1 MFLTML
7 ESCDLNSLC
16 SQNLSQ
22 QGLEASIF
30 TLFLMIFSIRFMIM
44 FFITFLSILGGFWEP
59 FGNHLGNIF
68 AHIFQH
74 FFKSHLNTTKWSKM
88 TSKSEGAFF

>member
-1 MFLTML
+1 ML
-7 ESCDLNSLC
+7 
-16 SQNLSQ
+16 
-22 QGLEASIF
+22 
-30 TLFLMIFSIRFMIM
+30 
-44 FFITFLSILGGFWEP
+44 FITFLSVVGGFLDP

-88 TSKSEGAFF
+88 TSKSEGAFTLVGLPLPPLTLSPLAYFP